1 MVLTLIVFL
10 LTVIMLIV
18 SILFFPKIKIG
29 KCNIDS
35 FWIVSML
42 GAFALIAFQKIDFS
56 EISLRLF
63 ANTSINPVKILVL
76 FICMSFLSIYLDELG
91 FFKYMANLA
100 QKGAKNS
107 QKSIFIYLYIITS
120 ILTIFTSN
128 DIIILTFTPFI
139 CQFAKQAK
147 INPIPYLILEFV
159 AANSWSI
166 ILVIGNP
173 TNIYLATMFNITF
186 FEYLKVM
193 ILPGMVAGLSSFIII
208 YLLFKKELR
217 KPMVKKDMH
226 IKIKDKFV
234 VIIGL
239 VHLLLCTALLAIAN
253 YIHLKMWLITFAFA
267 ISLIINVLIYSLIKK
282 RKQTVLSKTIKR
294 LPWNII
300 PFILSMFV
308 IVATLEKYD
317 ITKKISD
324 ILGEDNVIAKY
335 GISSFLF
342 SNVINNI
349 PMSVTFSSILQYLQ
363 GASLIKGVYATI
375 ISSNIGAYFTPLGSL
390 AGIMWINILKKEQ
403 VEMNFLTF
411 IKNNIFISLGS
422 LTLSLLTLYFVLL

>member
-217 KPMVKKDMH
+217 KPMVKQDMH

-294 LPWNII
+294 LPWNI
-300 PFILSMFV
+300 
-308 IVATLEKYD
+308 
-317 ITKKISD
+317 
-324 ILGEDNVIAKY
+324 
-335 GISSFLF
+335 
-342 SNVINNI
+342 
-349 PMSVTFSSILQYLQ
+349 
-363 GASLIKGVYATI
+363 VY
-375 ISSNIGAYFTPLGSL
+375 P
-390 AGIMWINILKKEQ
+390 K
-403 VEMNFLTF
+403 
-411 IKNNIFISLGS
+411 
-422 LTLSLLTLYFVLL
+422 